1 MKLVM
6 VQLTQAGKGVVQVVQ
21 GLQVLTKGFYHLLTK
36 SLHLGVTFSGST
48 EEVSKVVKVSLGVW
62 INRQY
67 SSK

>member
-1 MKLVM
+1 M

-36 SLHLGVTFSGST
+36 SLQLVVIFSGST
-48 EEVSKVVKVSLGVW
+48 EGEVSKVVKVSLGVW